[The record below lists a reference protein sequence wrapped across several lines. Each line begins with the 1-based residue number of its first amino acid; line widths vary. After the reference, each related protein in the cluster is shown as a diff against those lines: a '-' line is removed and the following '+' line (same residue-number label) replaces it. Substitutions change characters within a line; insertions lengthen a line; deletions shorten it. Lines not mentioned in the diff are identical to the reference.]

1 MEQKRIEAIRDFGDK
16 LARYT
21 RQRGGPRFLRMMLTE
36 NNPNYLRGRLV
47 KANLDMIKAG
57 EPQLFDM
64 DGYIDV
70 FEEGEEVYRADWRL
84 ARDLVLMRMI
94 DQLKDWLSQH
104 PDALPDTQ
112 GDEGEEGS
120 NDPGK

>member
-1 MEQKRIEAIRDFGDK
+1 
-16 LARYT
+16 
-21 RQRGGPRFLRMMLTE
+21 
-36 NNPNYLRGRLV
+36 
-47 KANLDMIKAG
+47 
-57 EPQLFDM
+57 
-64 DGYIDV
+64 
-70 FEEGEEVYRADWRL
+70 
-84 ARDLVLMRMI
+84 MRMI